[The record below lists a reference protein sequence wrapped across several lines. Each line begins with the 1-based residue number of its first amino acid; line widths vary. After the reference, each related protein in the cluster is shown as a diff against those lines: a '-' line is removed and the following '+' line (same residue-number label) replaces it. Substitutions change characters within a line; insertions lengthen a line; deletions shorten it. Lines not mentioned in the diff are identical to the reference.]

1 MNDNSGF
8 IVLNRKILD
17 WEWYQ
22 DTKTLRLF
30 IHCLLKANWKDSKF
44 KGIDVPRGSFVTS
57 LSILSRELSPKKSVA
72 NKENFTVQNVRT
84 ALNHLILTKEI
95 TSTNYYNFRVI
106 TVNNYEEYQNY
117 NKDDNKGLTSLQQAS
132 NKVSNNNRTIYKQLN
147 NSNNNNIS
155 TTTNNNTGTNEP
167 INQNLFELIESNFGR
182 TLNTIEIEELSKWE
196 DNELTRYVIK
206 KSVLS
211 NIYSIRY
218 ISKVLHTYKQKGIKT
233 VVDAE
238 KEYERFEK
246 ERNSKTN
253 KSTYN
258 SKEKSGMQKFKDTLD
273 EWERKMEEV
282 EKNVS

>member
-147 NSNNNNIS
+147 NSNNNNIY
-155 TTTNNNTGTNEP
+155 TNNTIYDFVE
-167 INQNLFELIESNFGR
+167 QNFAR
-182 TLNTIEIEELSKWE
+182 TLSPVEYEEISKWI
-196 DNELTRYVIK
+196 DNELTRYAIKQAVINNK
-206 KSVLS
+206 C
-211 NIYSIRY
+211 SIKY
-218 ISKVLHTYKQKGIKT
+218 ISRILI
-233 VVDAE
+233 A
-238 KEYERFEK
+238 YERENIK
-246 ERNSKTN
+246 NVQQAQKREREYVEAKKKRMQERNSKRT
-253 KSTYN
+253 
-258 SKEKSGMQKFKDTLD
+258 KSGMEQFKDVLD
-273 EWERKMEEV
+273 SITEEDLV
-282 EKNVS
+282 